1 MACNCGSKAK
11 GAATTWTV
19 TTKAGVSTSYRSE
32 VEALSAQRRQP
43 GSTVSAK

>member
-1 MACNCGSKAK
+1 MACNCGSRAK
-11 GAATTWTV
+11 GGATTWTV
-19 TTKAGVSTSYRSE
+19 VTKDGKATPYRSE